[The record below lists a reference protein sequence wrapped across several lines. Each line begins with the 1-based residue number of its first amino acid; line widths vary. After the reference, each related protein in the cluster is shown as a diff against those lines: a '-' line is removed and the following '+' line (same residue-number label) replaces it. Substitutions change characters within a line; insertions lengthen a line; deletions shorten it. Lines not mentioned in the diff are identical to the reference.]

1 MANRSRQSSL
11 AIAAIAFAI
20 GITSLS
26 GCATD
31 EKDDMLTLAEAKVI
45 TQTVEREIG
54 SFVPADKVTLTDQH
68 EDSPVLFDCA
78 TGHVWP
84 GLLRLELA
92 EGVDREAVTAAIA
105 AEWGDKPG
113 WSVEVNRSESGNPTV
128 SISGSGGSLWSATFR
143 EQGREFRVTSYSPCF
158 NLGADVDPGEIY

>member
-1 MANRSRQSSL
+1 MATKTGRASSAGVALVL
-11 AIAAIAFAI
+11 AIA
-20 GITSLS
+20 GLS
-26 GCATD
+26 GCATE
-31 EKDDMLTLAEAKVI
+31 EKDNMLTLAEAKEL

-92 EGVDREAVTAAIA
+92 EGVDREAVTGAIA
-105 AEWGDKPG
+105 AEWEDKPG
-113 WSVEVNRSESGNPTV
+113 WSVELERSESGNPTV
-128 SISGSGGSLWSATFR
+128 NVSGEGGSLWSATFR
-143 EQGREFRVTSYSPCF
+143 EQGREFRVTSFSPCF
-158 NLGADVDPGEIY
+158 DLGAEVDPGKIY